1 MKRAPYGSLQR
12 RRILEAIE
20 VVAANFYPVY
30 RSTPPLPSEGKGAS
44 VHRLPTVILKT
55 EEDLSRVEVATNRV
69 GVRVKK
75 RD

>member
-1 MKRAPYGSLQR
+1 MVAFSAGVFLR
-12 RRILEAIE
+12 RSKLSPPTFILCTEA
-20 VVAANFYPVY
+20 
-30 RSTPPLPSEGKGAS
+30 PLPSPLRA
-44 VHRLPTVILKT
+44 ILKT